1 MELNPAFIGGTF
13 SLYIAGL
20 SVTLFHRSDL
30 KQGRFLPLESS
41 RDVGRQRGIL
51 VNDTDVQVDPANGID
66 HLNSMSLSEPIIEI
80 GIDDA
85 IDQKLNKKGPLCKN
99 AVTKAI

>member
-1 MELNPAFIGGTF
+1 M
-13 SLYIAGL
+13 
-20 SVTLFHRSDL
+20 
-30 KQGRFLPLESS
+30 
-41 RDVGRQRGIL
+41 
-51 VNDTDVQVDPANGID
+51 NDTDVQVDPANGID